1 MWQVPPDPVNE
12 AERLAVLEAC
22 RMMDSPGDERFDRLA
37 WLAQHVYEADVA
49 FLSFVDA
56 HRQWMKSLSAP
67 LVGTAIDRKLSV
79 CQHIISTGAPLMSPD
94 LQSDPRFE
102 GHPVVPKIPLRFY
115 AGVPLIAAP
124 DLAIGSLCVMR
135 REPAP
140 PTAPFDFA
148 PLEALA
154 AIAVDA
160 VALAQRNEELTAES
174 RIDALTGL
182 ANRRGFDDALLQ
194 AAGIC
199 NRSGEPLA
207 ALLIDVDRFKTINDQ
222 LGHLAGD
229 MVLRRVG
236 EALAGVALRQGDT
249 LARYGGEEF
258 VMLLPGSDLAG
269 AMEVAARTRDRLVA
283 AGIPRP
289 ENGLVTV
296 SIGVAAQPGDA
307 IDGLGLIARADA
319 ALYAAKRAGRDRVV
333 GDGAEASVN

>member
-1 MWQVPPDPVNE
+1 
-12 AERLAVLEAC
+12 
-22 RMMDSPGDERFDRLA
+22 MMDSPGDERFDRLT
-37 WLAQHVYEADVA
+37 WLAQHLYEADVA
-49 FLSFVDA
+49 FLSFIDE

-67 LVGTAIDRKLSV
+67 LVGTQIDRKLSV
-79 CQHIISTGAPLMSPD
+79 CQHIISTGKPLMSPD
-94 LQSDPRFE
+94 LKTDPRFD

-135 REPAP
+135 REA
-140 PTAPFDFA
+140 AAEDEAFDFS

-160 VALAQRNEELTAES
+160 VALAQRNEELAAES

-182 ANRRGFDDALLQ
+182 ANRRGFDDALLR

-199 NRSGEPLA
+199 NRSGEPLS
-207 ALLIDVDRFKTINDQ
+207 ALLIDIDRFKTINDQ

-236 EALAGVALRQGDT
+236 EALSSVKLRQGDMV
-249 LARYGGEEF
+249 ARFGGEEF
-258 VMLLPGSDLAG
+258 VMLLPGSGLAG
-269 AMEVAARTRDRLVA
+269 AMEVAARVRTRLIE

-289 ENGLVTV
+289 ESGMVTV

-307 IDGLGLIARADA
+307 IDGLELIARADA

-333 GDGAEASVN
+333 GDGMEAAPN

>member
-1 MWQVPPDPVNE
+1 
-12 AERLAVLEAC
+12 
-22 RMMDSPGDERFDRLA
+22 MMDSPGDERFDRLT
-37 WLAQHVYEADVA
+37 WLAQHLYEADVA
-49 FLSFVDA
+49 FLSFIDE

-67 LVGTAIDRKLSV
+67 LVGTQIDRKLSV
-79 CQHIISTGAPLMSPD
+79 CQHIISTGKPLMSPD
-94 LQSDPRFE
+94 LKTDPRFD

-135 REPAP
+135 REA
-140 PTAPFDFA
+140 AAEDEAFDFS

-160 VALAQRNEELTAES
+160 VALAQRNEELAAES

-182 ANRRGFDDALLQ
+182 ANRRGFDDALLR

-199 NRSGEPLA
+199 NRSGEPLS
-207 ALLIDVDRFKTINDQ
+207 ALLIDIDRFKTINDQ

-236 EALAGVALRQGDT
+236 EALSSVKLRQGDMV
-249 LARYGGEEF
+249 ARFGGEEF
-258 VMLLPGSDLAG
+258 VMLLPGSSLAG
-269 AMEVAARTRDRLVA
+269 AMEVAARVRTRLIE

-289 ENGLVTV
+289 ESGVVTV

-307 IDGLGLIARADA
+307 IDGLELIARADA

-333 GDGAEASVN
+333 GDGMATAPN